1 MIMLES
7 VFLSLVG
14 GVLGMIISKLIIG
27 LTATNGINF
36 ASYAEGFEAMGYAAH
51 IYPVIS
57 TSFFATVT
65 VLIITTGILSSI
77 YPALKALK
85 LDPADALRT
94 E

>member
-1 MIMLES
+1 
-7 VFLSLVG
+7 
-14 GVLGMIISKLIIG
+14 MIISKALVSA
-27 LTATNGINF
+27 TAKNGINF
-36 ASYAEGFEAMGYAAH
+36 ASYAEGMEAMGYPAH

-57 TSFFATVT
+57 TSFFITVT
-65 VLIITTGILSSI
+65 ILIIITGILSSV